1 MEFPDKVVNF
11 RSETRLDF
19 NFNLCGIEFTLR
31 WLPTKVK
38 HNKPLPTVQK
48 TPTTMKAKRKTF
60 SKKQTKVVCESS
72 WKGLGRVCLSRSLRF
87 SNQWCSACALLT
99 RRIMNVRI
107 KALRHRSRF
116 CCYFRAKLFAALAR
130 VLNLCSCCFRTAV
143 AYVTNGRF
151 RLLFLSSRCPFE
163 TVCWRQTFNWDVR
176 QTKFRWSRL
185 SQTIESFH
193 VNAHR
198 SFSMFDLCFIKLP
211 NEKFQFLIDLW
222 AMIASFN
229 WYLWWIL
236 AMALSFFCS

>member
-38 HNKPLPTVQK
+38 QNKPLPTVQE

-72 WKGLGRVCLSRSLRF
+72 WKVLGRVCLSRSLRF

-99 RRIMNVRI
+99 RRIMNVRL

-116 CCYFRAKLFAALAR
+116 CCCFQAKLFAALAR

-163 TVCWRQTFNWDVR
+163 TVCDDKLLIETFDKQSFVGHDYRRQLKASTW
-176 QTKFRWSRL
+176 TLIEASRCLTCASL
-185 SQTIESFH
+185 SCLMKS
-193 VNAHR
+193 
-198 SFSMFDLCFIKLP
+198 SS
-211 NEKFQFLIDLW
+211 
-222 AMIASFN
+222 S
-229 WYLWWIL
+229 
-236 AMALSFFCS
+236 